1 LDYLVPIL
9 GLASSLLGLISIN
22 LGASGFLRKEAM
34 NGVKGEKFSGV
45 AEIDVRK
52 YNVQFVVGSD
62 NLWLLSSFPSF
73 GLVLDLDELKLS
85 KKNSFI
91 GHQVRIISH
100 DVYTEHLFNE
110 IIVSVR
116 VSKKLEKISHGKL
129 LCGSI

>member
-1 LDYLVPIL
+1 MDYLVPIL

>member
-1 LDYLVPIL
+1 MDCLVPIL
-9 GLASSLLGLISIN
+9 GLASSLLGLISIH
-22 LGASGFLRKEAM
+22 LGASGFPRKEAM

-45 AEIDVRK
+45 AEIDGRK

-62 NLWLLSSFPSF
+62 SLWLLSSFPSF

-85 KKNSFI
+85 KKRSFI
-91 GHQVRIISH
+91 GYQVRIISH

-116 VSKKLEKISHGKL
+116 VSKKLEKFSHGKL

>member
-1 LDYLVPIL
+1 
-9 GLASSLLGLISIN
+9 
-22 LGASGFLRKEAM
+22 M

-45 AEIDVRK
+45 AEIDGRK

-85 KKNSFI
+85 KKKSFI
-91 GHQVRIISH
+91 GYQVRIISH

>member
-1 LDYLVPIL
+1 
-9 GLASSLLGLISIN
+9 
-22 LGASGFLRKEAM
+22 M

-45 AEIDVRK
+45 AEIDGRK

-62 NLWLLSSFPSF
+62 SLWLLSSFPSF

-85 KKNSFI
+85 KKRSFI
-91 GHQVRIISH
+91 GYQVRIISH

-116 VSKKLEKISHGKL
+116 VSKKLEKFSHGKL